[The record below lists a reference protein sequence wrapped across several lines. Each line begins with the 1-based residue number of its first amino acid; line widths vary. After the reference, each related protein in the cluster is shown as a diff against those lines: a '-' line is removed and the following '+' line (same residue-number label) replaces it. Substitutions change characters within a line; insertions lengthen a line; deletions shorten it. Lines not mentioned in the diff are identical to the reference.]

1 MSNASSEAM
10 ILMAGSGSRL
20 RSAGENCLK
29 PLLPLLERP
38 LISYTLDT
46 LAKAGIKTI
55 YAVVG
60 FERHALRAHV
70 NPLIPPNINVCWI
83 DNPAWQKQNGIS
95 VLVAAPH
102 VTAPFLL
109 TMGDHLFE
117 QSIVDLLLREA
128 KPDELNLAIDKK
140 LDSIFDLN
148 DAMKVRMRGDRLIT
162 IGKDLKDYDA
172 IDTGFF
178 VCPRKFF
185 DYLEK
190 AKKNGDCSLADG
202 VRLMAA
208 DGLVRG
214 IDIGAAWWQDIDTP
228 EMLACAEQ
236 HLRTRTLRQTT
247 ESISASTQPG
257 NKSEE

>member
-10 ILMAGSGSRL
+10 ILMAGSGSRF

-29 PLLPLLERP
+29 PLLPLLGRP
-38 LISYTLDT
+38 LISYTLDA

-60 FERHALRAHV
+60 FEGHAVRAHV
-70 NPLIPPNINVCWI
+70 NPLIPSNINVCWI
-83 DNPAWQKQNGIS
+83 ENPAWQKQNGIS
-95 VLVAAPH
+95 VLAAAPH

-140 LDSIFDLN
+140 LHSIFDLN
-148 DAMKVRMRGDRLIT
+148 DAMKVRMRGDRLIA
-162 IGKDLKDYDA
+162 IGKDLSDYDA

-178 VCPRKFF
+178 VCPQKFS

-190 AKKNGDCSLADG
+190 AKRNGDCSLADG
-202 VRLMAA
+202 ARLMAA

-214 IDIGAAWWQDIDTP
+214 IDIGTAWWQDIDTP
-228 EMLACAEQ
+228 EMLVCADQ
-236 HLRTRTLRQTT
+236 HLRTRTPRQTT
-247 ESISASTQPG
+247 ESISVRTQPG
-257 NKSEE
+257 DKSEQ

>member
-102 VTAPFLL
+102 VTAPF
-109 TMGDHLFE
+109 
-117 QSIVDLLLREA
+117 
-128 KPDELNLAIDKK
+128 
-140 LDSIFDLN
+140 
-148 DAMKVRMRGDRLIT
+148 
-162 IGKDLKDYDA
+162 
-172 IDTGFF
+172 FF
-178 VCPRKFF
+178 
-185 DYLEK
+185 
-190 AKKNGDCSLADG
+190 
-202 VRLMAA
+202 
-208 DGLVRG
+208 
-214 IDIGAAWWQDIDTP
+214 
-228 EMLACAEQ
+228 
-236 HLRTRTLRQTT
+236 
-247 ESISASTQPG
+247 
-257 NKSEE
+257 